1 MSFWDL
7 YLCLPSCYECAWI
20 IRCAKWIWLY
30 MGPGDLNSSLYT
42 FMASALPIEPPLQPL
57 KLLIMG
63 NGGSLLV
70 IGKWY
75 GLRLDMVVHV

>member
-1 MSFWDL
+1 MSFWEF

-20 IRCAKWIWLY
+20 IRCAKWIWFY
-30 MGPGDLNSSLYT
+30 MGLGDLNSGLYT
-42 FMASALPIEPPLQPL
+42 FVASALPIEPPLQPL
-57 KLLIMG
+57 NLLIME